1 MKKLIIALSVVL
13 SMSAMAQEEDKF
25 ATCAS
30 YSKLAGTIM
39 NNRQQGV
46 EMATMLEVSKPS
58 AAYDIAEILIKAAY
72 LKPRFSLP
80 DYQQNA
86 IIDFK
91 NDVMSEC
98 MGR

>member
-1 MKKLIIALSVVL
+1 MKKLIIALSLAL
-13 SMSAMAQEEDKF
+13 SAPSF
-25 ATCAS
+25 AGEITKIDICAS
-30 YSKLAGTIM
+30 YSALAGVIM
-39 NNRQQGV
+39 TKRQEGV
-46 EMATMLEVSKPS
+46 DMAKMI
-58 AAYDIAEILIKAAY
+58 AALKGGDSYDTALIIIKAAY
-72 LKPRFSLP
+72 AKPRFSLP

>member
-1 MKKLIIALSVVL
+1 MKKLIIALSLVL
-13 SMSAMAQEEDKF
+13 SAQSMAGEITKADI
-25 ATCAS
+25 CAS
-30 YSKLAGTIM
+30 YSSLAGVVM
-39 NNRQQGV
+39 MKRQEGV
-46 EMATMLEVSKPS
+46 DMARMI
-58 AAYDIAEILIKAAY
+58 AALNGGDSYDTSLIIIKAAY
-72 LKPRFSLP
+72 ALPRFSTP

>member
-1 MKKLIIALSVVL
+1 MKKLIIALSLVL
-13 SMSAMAQEEDKF
+13 SAQSMAGEITKTDI
-25 ATCAS
+25 CAS
-30 YSKLAGTIM
+30 YSLLAGVIMTKRQEGVDMARMITALNGGDSYDTSVTI
-39 NNRQQGV
+39 
-46 EMATMLEVSKPS
+46 
-58 AAYDIAEILIKAAY
+58 IKAAY
-72 LKPRFSLP
+72 ALPRFSTA

>member
-1 MKKLIIALSVVL
+1 MKKLIIAMSVVL
-13 SMSAMAQEEDKF
+13 SMSAMAQEDDKVE
-25 ATCAS
+25 TCAS

-39 NNRQQGV
+39 KNRQQGV
-46 EMATMLEVSKPS
+46 EMAAMLEVSKSS
-58 AAYDIAEILIKAAY
+58 AAYDIAEILIKSAY
-72 LKPRFSLP
+72 AKPRFSLP
-80 DYQQNA
+80 DYQNNA